1 MEAMQAGQGSD
12 GGEGVSEGMCTLQA
26 VTVWWFRH
34 LVAWRHFVRRPR
46 GGRSAF
52 YYEVEYV
59 NGFYDGPKRG
69 IYFTRTRTPSHDHA
83 HTHSDGHWQLV
94 RAYRAF

>member
-34 LVAWRHFVRRPR
+34 LVAWRHFVRASR
-46 GGRSAF
+46 GQLSFLLSKFTR
-52 YYEVEYV
+52 
-59 NGFYDGPKRG
+59 
-69 IYFTRTRTPSHDHA
+69 TRTRTPSHDHA
-83 HTHSDGHWQLV
+83 HTHAHGHWQLV